1 MLVRLNQADQ
11 MSSIDFSN
19 IEQIKTD
26 WEMKPFVDIS
36 VQSTPCESSG
46 TENLFESVS
55 GGTQR
60 GCYVYN
66 DPWHTDHIETENYF
80 RTHHNNDDDY
90 ARCTMISGSRPMVQS
105 NPFGLYICGKR
116 GGTPFVSVNRPDPKT
131 KLCPEAMKPCST
143 STSVEDT
150 VCYPSNELKEN
161 CPINYFEFSNRKVD
175 TNSTERVVEG

>member
-1 MLVRLNQADQ
+1 
-11 MSSIDFSN
+11 
-19 IEQIKTD
+19 
-26 WEMKPFVDIS
+26 
-36 VQSTPCESSG
+36 
-46 TENLFESVS
+46 
-55 GGTQR
+55 
-60 GCYVYN
+60 
-66 DPWHTDHIETENYF
+66 
-80 RTHHNNDDDY
+80 
-90 ARCTMISGSRPMVQS
+90 MVQS